1 MRFTQSQISEPAKF
15 INKLERRV
23 AVLEKIDDSKKRLD
37 FAKQRQVQ
45 KQRDLQ
51 MRVRKQNLLH
61 QR

>member
-23 AVLEKIDDSKKRLD
+23 AVLEKIDDSKKRQD
-37 FAKQRQVQ
+37 QTKQRQVQ
-45 KQRDLQ
+45 KQRELQ

-61 QR
+61 

>member
-37 FAKQRQVQ
+37 FTKQRQVQ

>member
-1 MRFTQSQISEPAKF
+1 MRFTQAQISEPGKF

-37 FAKQRQVQ
+37 FTKQRQVRQ
-45 KQRDLQ
+45 QRELQ

-61 QR
+61 

>member
-37 FAKQRQVQ
+37 FTKQRQDK
-45 KQRDLQ
+45 KQRELQ

-61 QR
+61 